1 MKDYLNLFHKII
13 GEIDLWDEY
22 DDKKKAL
29 FFKNF
34 LEDNSDNAFFID
46 YFDNFV
52 KKLKNITF
60 ISFTNDIIDFKI

>member
-1 MKDYLNLFHKII
+1 MIN
-13 GEIDLWDEY
+13 
-22 DDKKKAL
+22 KA
-29 FFKNF
+29 FYQDTISNF